1 MRVARSPFWSIALV
15 LAACGAPYRAPAP
28 HEGPSAQVT
37 LRTTTPKS
45 SRLMLVSALRVAVF
59 DYGKHCPTNRT
70 VGTPSF
76 DDAYLGDVG
85 LSSDAPTSTIQVP
98 AGRRMFFLFRHSEGT
113 LGASRLC
120 DAEIAFVPEAGK
132 SYVLEHRST
141 ISRCE
146 VVVASDSTDVPRS
159 TFDRATCTA
168 ANAEASSQAA
178 TGSATPP

>member
-1 MRVARSPFWSIALV
+1 MSVARSPFWPITLL
-15 LAACGAPYRAPAP
+15 LAACGAPYHTPAP

-45 SRLMLVSALRVAVF
+45 SRLMLVSTLRVAVF

-76 DDAYLGDVG
+76 DDAYRGDVG

-132 SYVLEHRST
+132 SYVLEHHST
-141 ISRCE
+141 IPRCE

-159 TFDRATCTA
+159 TFDRATCAA
-168 ANAEASSQAA
+168 ANPEASQAP